1 MGLGMSY
8 VYASGW
14 VKPCKA
20 VLVKEPPAGSDWIHE
35 IKHDGYRII
44 AVIAAGNARIFTR
57 RGLDWSSRMPSIRA
71 ALEALPVTSA
81 TIDGEAIVAGQDGI
95 SDFFAL
101 HQALAAGNAPDAGL
115 IAFDLIELD
124 GKELRDDAIEAR
136 RKRLKRLI
144 GSTASALQFSD
155 EIGGEGKD
163 ALHEAREMGLEGIV
177 SKRRGSPYRSGRNP
191 NWRKTKCTLLDF
203 FAIIGA
209 EPTRG
214 SVRSLK
220 VAHLRNGILTPCGS
234 VGSGLT
240 EAEGTKLRAAMDAKR
255 ALIAE
260 VEYRGFTPA
269 GELRHPVLRG
279 WREG

>member
-1 MGLGMSY
+1 MSEIS
-8 VYASGW
+8 ASGW
-14 VKPCKA
+14 VEPCKA
-20 VLVKEPPAGSDWIHE
+20 VLVKEPPAGPDWIHE
-35 IKHDGYRII
+35 IKHDGYRVI
-44 AVIAAGNARIFTR
+44 AVISAGRARIFTR
-57 RGLDWSSRMPSIRA
+57 RGLDWSSRLPSIRA

-81 TIDGEAIVAGQDGI
+81 TIDGEAAMAGQDGI

-101 HQALAAGNAPDAGL
+101 HEALAAGSAPDAGL
-115 IAFDLIELD
+115 IAFDLLELD
-124 GKELRDDAIEAR
+124 GKNLRVDAIEAR

-144 GSTASALQFSD
+144 GPPASALQFSD

-163 ALHEAREMGLEGIV
+163 ALHAARKMGLEGIV
-177 SKRRGSPYRSGRNP
+177 SKRRGSAYRSGRDP
-191 NWRKTKCTLLDF
+191 NWRKTKCTVLDF

-209 EPTRG
+209 RPARG
-214 SVRSLK
+214 SARSLK
-220 VAHLRNGILTPCGS
+220 VARLLDGILTPCGS

-240 EAEGTKLRAAMDAKR
+240 EAEGTKIRAAMDAKR
-255 ALIAE
+255 ALIAD